1 MIRAI
6 ATGMLVFA
14 ASVSASTSH
23 QSLSISE
30 VAARHEKLDGHRVR
44 VHGWLNSCQRLGCII
59 YESPGGNGATLSL
72 GSSPYFDRRVASFAK
87 FDSEIILEG
96 IVDRHCFDHSS
107 DPGHDPNDILVCTD
121 RADQIRN
128 PRLVRV
134 VKKILLSEPEYK

>member
-44 VHGWLNSCQRLGCII
+44 VGCII